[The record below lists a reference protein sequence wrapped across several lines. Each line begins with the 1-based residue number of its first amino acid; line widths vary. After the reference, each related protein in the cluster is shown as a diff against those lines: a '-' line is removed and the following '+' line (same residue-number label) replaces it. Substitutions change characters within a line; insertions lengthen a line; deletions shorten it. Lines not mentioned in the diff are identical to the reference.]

1 MLACASSRSKHK
13 SEYGICFTWLFPCL
27 SMVLAFFFFFI
38 LFFFFFF
45 FRFRIYG
52 LSRLFHSFWAESIV
66 TCDKNGRSQR
76 KTIWQPGPLGQSD
89 APSYW
94 YSGSHGFEPRSGFK
108 SYVEIGH
115 EIISMVI
122 LSLPLIQV
130 RQLLVNRFSTVWIG
144 ITLMVLP

>member
-1 MLACASSRSKHK
+1 MLYLALSL
-13 SEYGICFTWLFPCL
+13 SEHGG
-27 SMVLAFFFFFI
+27 MELAFFSFFFFF

-45 FRFRIYG
+45 FDLGFTACQDYFTHFEPSQSLRATKKG
-52 LSRLFHSFWAESIV
+52 
-66 TCDKNGRSQR
+66 DPGKKN
-76 KTIWQPGPLGQSD
+76 IWQPGPLGQSD

-130 RQLLVNRFSTVWIG
+130 RQLLVYRFSTVWIG